1 MVLLQERE
9 IEYNFIFSGQ
19 HQDTIANLRE
29 NFGVKKP
36 DVILHKGTDVNSIP
50 KMLFWLI
57 KVITVS
63 LFRGRKIWQYDRKGV
78 VLNHGDTFST
88 LLGSLLAKIYGHKN
102 AHVESGLRSHNIF
115 HPFPEELTRLAV
127 FALSDIYFAPG
138 DWAIHNLEKYSGTK
152 VDTVGNTLYDS
163 LTMVEQQVTANNV
176 YIPDSPYAIVSLHR
190 FENLYRLEKLEQ
202 LVDLILILAQKTHSI
217 FILHSP
223 THRRLRQSGL
233 LRKLESSP
241 NISLRQRYDYKSFVH
256 LIKGAEFVVTDGGSN
271 QEECYYLGKPCLLL
285 RKATERQEGIG
296 KNVAISDY
304 DTEIIEHFANN
315 YATYKIDRPRLE
327 VTPSETIVDTLID
340 KYQMSQFPTQVRP
353 PCNKV
358 LKNKVK

>member
-138 DWAIHNLEKYSGTK
+138 DWACI
-152 VDTVGNTLYDS
+152 
-163 LTMVEQQVTANNV
+163 A
-176 YIPDSPYAIVSLHR
+176 
-190 FENLYRLEKLEQ
+190 
-202 LVDLILILAQKTHSI
+202 VDLSMR
-217 FILHSP
+217 F
-223 THRRLRQSGL
+223 
-233 LRKLESSP
+233 
-241 NISLRQRYDYKSFVH
+241 
-256 LIKGAEFVVTDGGSN
+256 
-271 QEECYYLGKPCLLL
+271 
-285 RKATERQEGIG
+285 
-296 KNVAISDY
+296 
-304 DTEIIEHFANN
+304 
-315 YATYKIDRPRLE
+315 
-327 VTPSETIVDTLID
+327 SE
-340 KYQMSQFPTQVRP
+340 
-353 PCNKV
+353 
-358 LKNKVK
+358 